1 MLRPVQSSTILPTQH
16 NWCWR
21 LRLVKGERNVL
32 GPYEFR
38 LDENVLAAIKAI
50 APYMGYHYQEDA
62 TYLWLLPS
70 EPRTVVTQRMPP
82 ELPLAKQ

>member
-1 MLRPVQSSTILPTQH
+1 MLRPVQ
-16 NWCWR
+16 
-21 LRLVKGERNVL
+21 LVKDQVNVL
-32 GPYEFR
+32 GLYEFH
-38 LDENVLAAIKAI
+38 LDMNALAVLKAI

-82 ELPLAKQ
+82 ELPLAQQ

>member
-1 MLRPVQSSTILPTQH
+1 MLRPVQF
-16 NWCWR
+16 
-21 LRLVKGERNVL
+21 VKGEKNHL
-32 GPYEFR
+32 GLYEFL
-38 LDENVLAAIKAI
+38 LDENVLAAIKAL
-50 APYMGYHYQEDA
+50 APYVGYAYQEDA

>member
-1 MLRPVQSSTILPTQH
+1 MRSGGLTMLRPVQ
-16 NWCWR
+16 
-21 LRLVKGERNVL
+21 LVKGERNVL